1 MGEENL
7 EKQEIKRKLAGRLF
21 AMGALKDC
29 QKLEIELYRIFESF
43 PADDRTGL
51 AEKMK
56 NSIIAAVFNIS
67 GSLQVQDI
75 ESKVYFYLLAG
86 NALIEIKN
94 HIVYAKGVN
103 YMSEDDF
110 QKTAGEI
117 SNLIVKIHRLVET
130 RYDKLNGEK
139 SGKRVRVM

>member
-1 MGEENL
+1 MEREDL
-7 EKQEIKRKLAGRLF
+7 EKQEIKKKLAGRLF

-43 PADDRTGL
+43 PAEDHTGL

-56 NSIIAAVFNIS
+56 NAVIAAVFNIS

-86 NALIEIKN
+86 NALLELKN

-103 YMSEDDF
+103 YMGEDDF
-110 QKTAGEI
+110 QKTSGEI

-130 RYDKLNGEK
+130 RYDKLNDERNGRK
-139 SGKRVRVM
+139 VRVM